1 VTEPGRGPVRPYVL
15 TGGRARPRHRLAVET
30 LLETA
35 GAEDTELPV
44 TAGRQ
49 KQMLWRLCKHRLSV
63 AETAAHLGLP
73 VSVVMIL
80 ACDLIEAGYL
90 TTRSQAPQAKLP
102 DVNTLQE
109 VLDGLRRQ
117 LSA

>member
-1 VTEPGRGPVRPYVL
+1 MTEPGRGPVRPYVL
-15 TGGRARPRHRLAVET
+15 TGGRARPRRRLAVET
-30 LLETA
+30 LLETVD
-35 GAEDTELPV
+35 AEGTQLPP
-44 TAGRQ
+44 TASRHE
-49 KQMLWRLCKHRLSV
+49 QMLWRLCRYRLSV

-80 ACDLIEAGYL
+80 ACDLIDAGYL
-90 TTRSQAPQAKLP
+90 TTRSQAPQAQLP
-102 DVNTLQE
+102 DVHILQE

>member
-1 VTEPGRGPVRPYVL
+1 VL
-15 TGGRARPRHRLAVET
+15 TGGRARPRRRLAVET
-30 LLETA
+30 LLETV
-35 GAEDTELPV
+35 GAEDTQLPV
-44 TAGRQ
+44 TASRQ
-49 KQMLWRLCKHRLSV
+49 EQMLWQLCRHRLSV

-80 ACDLIEAGYL
+80 ACDLIESGYVA
-90 TTRSQAPQAKLP
+90 TCSQAPQAQLP
-102 DVNTLQE
+102 DVNVLQE